1 MQFLFLLAADN
12 KLSENNIVRDISGEI
27 SKLQASYDAA
37 VQIRDEVKKQ
47 LAMEISEQQVIKWEH
62 EHQTLRVKDYEK
74 QVEKL
79 QVDIASLKSH
89 LPMISERLF
98 NPYMYKHV
106 L

>member
-1 MQFLFLLAADN
+1 M
-12 KLSENNIVRDISGEI
+12 RDISGEI
-27 SKLQASYDAA
+27 RKLQASYEAA
-37 VQIRDEVKKQ
+37 LQSRDEVKKQ
-47 LAMEISEQQVIKWEH
+47 LAIEISEQQVIKWEL

-89 LPMISERLF
+89 LPMISERPF
-98 NPYMYKHV
+98 NLDMYKHE